1 MCAPNGLSTS
11 FYATR
16 IKKEKWLGN
25 ELERK
30 ILKVVGGC
38 FAEYSHATRQILAS
52 RRQTVHGS
60 ELGTYIHHQLHHR
73 RQRGYWGQTLNV
85 RLTDWLWEMKT
96 RKANITLRGR
106 GGDGYL
112 NLATVISCGR
122 KFLRS
127 LRCQASTIL
136 TSEIIA
142 VLENSVFE
150 GGGET
155 ELGNCRS

>member
-1 MCAPNGLSTS
+1 MVCRHRSMLH
-11 FYATR
+11 
-16 IKKEKWLGN
+16 E
-25 ELERK
+25 
-30 ILKVVGGC
+30 
-38 FAEYSHATRQILAS
+38 S
-52 RRQTVHGS
+52 RRKSDWEMNWREKVKSSGWLFCRIFSCDTANIGES
-60 ELGTYIHHQLHHR
+60 PTNGPWIGTRYLHTSPTTSPPSTGILR
-73 RQRGYWGQTLNV
+73 ANIECA
-85 RLTDWLWEMKT
+85 TDWLWEMKT

>member
-85 RLTDWLWEMKT
+85 RLTDWLWKMKT
-96 RKANITLRGR
+96 RKANIILSS
-106 GGDGYL
+106 
-112 NLATVISCGR
+112 AR
-122 KFLRS
+122 KRRRWIF
-127 LRCQASTIL
+127 
-136 TSEIIA
+136 
-142 VLENSVFE
+142 
-150 GGGET
+150 
-155 ELGNCRS
+155 ELGDSHSMWKEISPVAPLSSPNNSDFWDYRGSREFCLRRRRRNRTWQL